1 MVFLLYLFS
10 CFVSAHSE
18 IFPAIKVTQA
28 GSLTA
33 WQDFEKNLYEL
44 TKHVVPKSTGEQTGF
59 QAPIQRWPGSYGE
72 MDKVIAPAELP
83 APSMWM
89 AGWW

>member
-1 MVFLLYLFS
+1 M
-10 CFVSAHSE
+10 
-18 IFPAIKVTQA
+18 
-28 GSLTA
+28 
-33 WQDFEKNLYEL
+33 NLYEL